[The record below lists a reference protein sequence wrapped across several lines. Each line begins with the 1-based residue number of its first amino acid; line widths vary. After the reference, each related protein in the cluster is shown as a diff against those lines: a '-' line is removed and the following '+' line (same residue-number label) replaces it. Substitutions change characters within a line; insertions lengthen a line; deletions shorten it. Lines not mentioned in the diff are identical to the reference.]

1 MYQTKY
7 HKPASVA
14 DAVAAL
20 AAAEDGKILSGGQT
34 LIPTMKQHLAA
45 PSDLVDV
52 RRLAG
57 MADISVGE
65 GTITIG
71 AAVCHADVAGSAEVQ
86 KHLPSLACLAG
97 GIGDPAVRAMGTIG
111 GSVANHDPAA
121 DYPAAV
127 LGLGGTVITNAREID
142 ADDFFTG
149 MFATALDEGEI
160 ITAIRF
166 PLPVKAGYAKFAN
179 PASRYALVGVFAAET
194 SNGVRVAVTGAGDS
208 GVFRA
213 AALEQALAGGFE
225 AAALSGVTLGT
236 DGMLSD
242 IHGTAAYRAHLVGV
256 MARRAVES
264 AV

>member
-20 AAAEDGKILSGGQT
+20 GGAEEGKVLSGGQT
-34 LIPTMKQHLAA
+34 LLPTMKQHLAA
-45 PSDLVDV
+45 PTDLVDV
-52 RRLAG
+52 RGIDGMSGVTAG
-57 MADISVGE
+57 D

-71 AAVCHADVAGSAEVQ
+71 AATTHAEVNTNADVMA
-86 KHLPSLACLAG
+86 HLPGLAALAG

-111 GSVANHDPAA
+111 GSVANNDPAA

-127 LGLGGTVITNAREID
+127 LGLGATVVTDQREIA
-142 ADDFFTG
+142 ADDFFDG
-149 MFATALDEGEI
+149 MFATVLGEGEI

-166 PLPVKAGYAKFAN
+166 PVAAKAAYAKFPN
-179 PASRYALVGVFAAET
+179 PASRYAITGVFVAQTGA
-194 SNGVRVAVTGAGDS
+194 GVRVAVTGAGED

-213 AALEQALAGGFE
+213 AGLEE
-225 AAALSGVTLGT
+225 ALSADFSGGTVDGVAMSA

-242 IHGTAAYRAHLVGV
+242 IHASSEYRANLVKV
-256 MARRAVES
+256 LAKRA
-264 AV
+264 AAAA